1 VYSISKKSLLV
12 FSDGLHD
19 FSEGCHSAVFIA
31 FLFRVAFTDYDNSS
45 DISLLASE
53 QKRVNGLV

>member
-1 VYSISKKSLLV
+1 VYSTSRECLFNSV
-12 FSDGLHD
+12 SLHD
-19 FSEGCHSAVFIA
+19 FCEGCHSAVFIA
-31 FLFRVAFTDYDNSS
+31 FLFRVVFTDYENSS